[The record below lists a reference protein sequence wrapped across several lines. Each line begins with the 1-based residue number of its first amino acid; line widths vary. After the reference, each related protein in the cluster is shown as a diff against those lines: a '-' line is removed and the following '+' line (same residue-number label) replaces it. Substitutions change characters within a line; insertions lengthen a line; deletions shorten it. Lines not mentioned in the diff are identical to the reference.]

1 VSGVVVRRLHAGDAA
16 AWQTLRLVGLQQHPT
31 AFASSFDEEK
41 ERPMDDVRK
50 MLDGDTGAIFGGF
63 VDGQLQ
69 CVASV
74 HRESMRKMAHKAG
87 MWGVYA
93 APAARGKGL
102 MRRVMTALIEHARG
116 VLGVE
121 FLTLGVNVAN
131 APALRLYDGL
141 GFIRI
146 GIERG
151 FLKVDGVLHDEVHM
165 HLPLAPLG
173 PVGPLH

>member
-1 VSGVVVRRLHAGDAA
+1 MSVGQVRRLHADDAA
-16 AWQTLRLVGLQQHPT
+16 AWQALRLEGLQGHPS
-31 AFASSFDEEK
+31 AFASSYAEEK
-41 ERPMDDVRK
+41 DRPIDDVRK
-50 MLDGDTGAIFGGF
+50 MLDSDAGAIFGGF

-74 HRESMRKMAHKAG
+74 HRESMHKMAHKAG
-87 MWGVYA
+87 VWGVYA
-93 APAARGKGL
+93 APAARGTGL
-102 MRRVMTALIEHARG
+102 MRRVMTSLIDHARD

-121 FLTLGVNVAN
+121 FLTLGANVSN
-131 APALRLYDGL
+131 APALRLYDSL

-165 HLPLAPLG
+165 QLPLRPEGA
-173 PVGPLH
+173 LH